1 MAAES
6 KISDEAVETRTGKS
20 WARWFRIL
28 DRWGAAGKG
37 HKATAAWLHETHELS
52 PWWAQTVTVQ
62 HERERGLRDKHEKPT
77 GYEISVTRLVAAAA
91 ARAFDALSKPAD
103 LSHWFTRGA
112 RANLEVGGSYS
123 NGDGDRGRFLAV
135 ARPRRLRMT
144 WENEKHAPGTIVEF
158 MIAGVAGGKSR
169 IAVTHSRLTTRR
181 DAEKMKVAWS
191 WALDSLRSYLETG
204 KPISVEAW
212 EAGRRKKAKAKPA
225 AVKPRTKPTAAKRP
239 AAKPTAA
246 KRPAA
251 KRAAA
256 GAPARKRLRASA

>member
-20 WARWFRIL
+20 WSRWFRVL

-52 PWWAQTVTVQ
+52 PWWAQTVTVR

-77 GYEISVTRLVAAAA
+77 GYEISASRLVAAAA

-158 MIAGVAGGKSR
+158 TIAASGGGKSR
-169 IAVTHSRLTTRR
+169 IAVTHSRLATRR
-181 DAEKMKVAWS
+181 DAEKMKEAWS
-191 WALDSLRSYLETG
+191 WALDSLRSYLEAG

-212 EAGRRKKAKAKPA
+212 EEERRKKAKAKPRS
-225 AVKPRTKPTAAKRP
+225 KPA
-239 AAKPTAA
+239 AA

-251 KRAAA
+251 KRVAA